1 MEMTF
6 HDFLRLMHGGAPA
19 APVAPAPRDKA
30 SDDAARD
37 GLSRQWRP
45 TPGDLEP
52 PF

>member
-6 HDFLRLMHGGAPA
+6 HDFLRLMHGAAPA
-19 APVAPAPRDKA
+19 VPAAPRDKA

-37 GLSRQWRP
+37 GISRQWRP